1 MFDLFRCALV
11 IILLTAGD
19 LTVAEAQ
26 EASSAPNI
34 SGGEYT
40 TVNGRRMYFEQ
51 HGQGRDLVLLHGG
64 AGTIQHSF
72 EKQISVLSNGHRVI
86 AIEQIGHGHTP
97 DSKIPFSY
105 SQMAEDTVALLRTL
119 KVENADFIGWSD
131 GGILA
136 LLIARRH
143 PELVRRFVISGANT
157 RLVGMTPAEV
167 KEIQESTPQKLA
179 EILGPSLREAYVAA
193 SPDGLAH
200 WPVVAKK
207 VWDLWLTP
215 VVFER
220 EDLVS
225 IQAPVLVVCGDKD
238 GVPIDHTLE
247 IFKALPKAQL
257 LVLPGTG
264 HHTFKTAANT
274 LNPIILSFIDAP

>member
-1 MFDLFRCALV
+1 MSNRFRRALA
-11 IILLTAGD
+11 ILLLTAGC

-26 EASSAPNI
+26 VASPSPNI
-34 SGGEYT
+34 TGGEYAIA
-40 TVNGRRMYFEQ
+40 NGRQMYFEQ
-51 HGQGRDLVLLHGG
+51 YGQGRTIVLLHGG
-64 AGTIQHSF
+64 AGSIQLSF
-72 EKQISVLSNGHRVI
+72 EKQIPILSNGHRVI

-97 DSKIPFSY
+97 DANIPFSY
-105 SQMAEDTVALLRTL
+105 FQMAEDTVALLRTL
-119 KVENADFIGWSD
+119 KVENADFIGHSD

-143 PELVRRFVISGANT
+143 PELVRRTVISGANT
-157 RLVGMTPAEV
+157 RLVGKTPAQV

-179 EILGPSLREAYVAA
+179 EKLGPSLREAYEAA
-193 SPDGLAH
+193 SPDGPAH

-215 VVFER
+215 VILER
-220 EDLVS
+220 EDLVA
-225 IQAPVLVVCGDKD
+225 IQAPVLVVCGDRD
-238 GVPIDHTLE
+238 SIPIDHTLE
-247 IFKALPKAQL
+247 IFRALPKAQL

-264 HHTFKTAANT
+264 HATFKTSASA